1 MFSTDALEPGLGQ
14 NPDGI
19 RPTCGRRQNTIW
31 TNSRGGRASGG
42 SFAYCHVQ
50 RRGVFLF
57 AFRGGCWASSA
68 GCANHLRSLCCRS
81 SLAMS
86 GCLCPLAPD
95 WRTAIACPVTAPNQ
109 SLSVQ
114 PPLPRRFAA
123 VTFTLVLRQGPVS
136 RCRLDLPM
144 RRKVG
149 PFFRKAV

>member
-1 MFSTDALEPGLGQ
+1 MAV
-14 NPDGI
+14 
-19 RPTCGRRQNTIW
+19 
-31 TNSRGGRASGG
+31 A
-42 SFAYCHVQ
+42 
-50 RRGVFLF
+50 RRGVRSRIATSSVAEFSFLLLEV
-57 AFRGGCWASSA
+57 AVGLRRQGVRTIYARCAVGRRWPCQVASVLSRRTGA
-68 GCANHLRSLCCRS
+68 LRL
-81 SLAMS
+81 
-86 GCLCPLAPD
+86 P
-95 WRTAIACPVTAPNQ
+95 APNQ